1 MKGLRVVH
9 RGWNQPKK
17 LKWSGQGK
25 ALWGSVIEA
34 SRCDQLNIVV
44 GSPLSAKD
52 TYQDP
57 LWHNT
62 EP

>member
-1 MKGLRVVH
+1 MKVLRVVH

-17 LKWSGQGK
+17 LRWSDQGR
-25 ALWGSVIEA
+25 ALWGSVIET
-34 SRCDQLNIVV
+34 RICGQLNIVV
-44 GSPLSAKD
+44 GFPLSDKD